1 MPSDRPMT
9 GLESLGFARFYLP
22 SAPPNRSIDH
32 LMSNTPSENQPSESA
47 NRPSIE
53 SAPPPNTQPTTW
65 SPVADAMMH
74 GLPSPTTKQGNPIDP
89 KDPGSP
95 TSRLIAVLL
104 TVLFTIIVVGW
115 QNTSDDWKYN
125 TLLGHPQEVIAES
138 PDRLAP
144 GSFGQVDLAGRL
156 FLRGFEMFQNQ
167 PVMSQIDV
175 PGVPQTDED
184 RIRIIMLTGEFIGDD
199 AAMEKVLDFKAETL
213 SAIIHGEDVQA
224 QQNTNDLIIA
234 ELNTLET
241 LYTYGLESLEQDQ
254 IDQLKARYGLI
265 GKVAMTHGLENDHP
279 QREPLIN
286 GFGMMM
292 LFFLLVG
299 SVVLIGP
306 LLGLILLI
314 FGVVRFATG
323 SMKMKSH
330 VPSHGGSVFL
340 ETYALFVGGFIV
352 LLIGSFFVADKW
364 PTLAPFSLLVQWT
377 LTLLVFWGIVRG
389 MRVKAWR
396 KAIGWHTGEGVFKEI
411 GCGIVAY
418 LASVP
423 IYIIGVG
430 ITVILLIVQGMIT
443 AMNTG
448 GDPEPVA
455 VSNPIFEMV
464 ASGDL
469 VTIFMLYAL
478 TTIWAP
484 ITEETIFRGALFR
497 HLRGKTHW
505 VFAGILSAF
514 LFAFMHN
521 YGPLLVAPLIA
532 LGFMFAFMREWRG
545 SLIAPMT
552 AHFLH
557 NFTLISFM
565 ILLVQLIKDP
575 M

>member
-1 MPSDRPMT
+1 
-9 GLESLGFARFYLP
+9 
-22 SAPPNRSIDH
+22 
-32 LMSNTPSENQPSESA
+32 MSNIPSENQPSEPIG
-47 NRPSIE
+47 RPSIE
-53 SAPPPNTQPTTW
+53 SSVQPTAW
-65 SPVADAMMH
+65 SPVADAMRH

-89 KDPGSP
+89 KDPGNS
-95 TSRLIAVLL
+95 TSRLFAVLL

-115 QNTSDDWKYN
+115 QNTSDDWKFKS
-125 TLLGHPQEVIAES
+125 LLGHPQEVIAES

-144 GSFGQVDLAGRL
+144 GGYSEVDLAGRL
-156 FLRGFEMFQNQ
+156 FLRGFEVFKNQ

-175 PGVPQTDED
+175 QGVPQTDED
-184 RIRIIMLTGEFIGDD
+184 RIRIIMLTGEFVGDE
-199 AAMEKVLDFKAETL
+199 AAMEKILDFNAETL
-213 SAIIHGEDVQA
+213 SADFLDEDVHVER
-224 QQNTNDLIIA
+224 NTNDLILA
-234 ELNTLET
+234 ELNALET
-241 LYTYGLESLEQDQ
+241 LYTYGIESLEEGQ
-254 IDQLKARYGLI
+254 IAQLKARYGLI
-265 GKVAMTHGLENDHP
+265 GKVAMTHGLENDDP
-279 QREPLIN
+279 QRQPLID
-286 GFGMMM
+286 GFGMMV

-299 SVVLIGP
+299 AVALFGP

-314 FGVVRFATG
+314 FGIVRLSTG

-340 ETYALFVGGFIV
+340 ETYALFVAGFIA

-364 PTLAPFSLLVQWT
+364 PELAPFSLLVQWA
-377 LTLLVFWGIVRG
+377 LTLLIFWGILRG
-389 MRVKAWR
+389 MRVKTWR

-430 ITVILLIVQGMIT
+430 ITIILLIIQGIIT
-443 AMNTG
+443 AMGTG
-448 GDPEPVA
+448 GATEPVA

-505 VFAGILSAF
+505 VFAGIISAF
-514 LFAFMHN
+514 LFAFMHS
-521 YGPLLVAPLIA
+521 YGPLMVAPLIA

-557 NFTLISFM
+557 NFTLMTFM